1 MIFDLNTF
9 FSMSTLLISIAAIAV
24 YLIFD
29 FVRDILRTKRI
40 FEKMIASGDEFL
52 IDYDNCP
59 NISDMI
65 ALYIVKVRNF

>member
-1 MIFDLNTF
+1 MIFDPNTF
-9 FSMSTLLISIAAIAV
+9 FSMSTLIIAIAAIAA
-24 YLIFD
+24 YLVFE
-29 FVRDILRTKRI
+29 FVGDIIRTKNI

-52 IDYDNCP
+52 IDYDDCP

>member
-1 MIFDLNTF
+1 
-9 FSMSTLLISIAAIAV
+9 MSTLIIAIAAIAA
-24 YLIFD
+24 YLVFE
-29 FVRDILRTKRI
+29 FVGDIIRTKNI

-52 IDYDNCP
+52 IDYDDCP

>member
-1 MIFDLNTF
+1 
-9 FSMSTLLISIAAIAV
+9 MSTLLISIAAIAV

-29 FVRDILRTKRI
+29 FIRDVLRTKRI

>member
-1 MIFDLNTF
+1 
-9 FSMSTLLISIAAIAV
+9 MSTLMNTLLISIAAIAV

-40 FEKMIASGDEFL
+40 FESMIASGDEFL
-52 IDYDNCP
+52 IDYDDCP
-59 NISDMI
+59 NISDII